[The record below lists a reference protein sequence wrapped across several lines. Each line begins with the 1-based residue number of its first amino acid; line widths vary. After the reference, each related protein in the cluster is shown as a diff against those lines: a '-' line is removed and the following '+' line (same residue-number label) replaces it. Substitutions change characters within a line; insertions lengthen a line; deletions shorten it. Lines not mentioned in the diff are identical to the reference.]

1 MKSNLENYKYIDK
14 STHLL
19 FNEKDTFKVFYFN
32 NLTSEIELFKH
43 QLNNNYIQIYFC
55 NTNKCTVAF
64 NIEHCATNLETGN
77 STMVYFKDEK
87 MNILFNIPPKA
98 ELIAVLIS
106 IEYFHSLFSIE
117 GNFLFNFNGFKVG
130 KPIIEPKQI
139 TPTIQHILN
148 QLISKQII
156 KALRPVFIKG
166 KVYELLSY
174 YFNTSNQD
182 ENENENCPY
191 IANEETVS
199 KIKHAKEIIIEE
211 MTNPPSLDD
220 LAKKVGLNIKKL
232 KTDFKEFYG
241 VPVFTF
247 LLNYKME
254 LAKKLLQEQQLNVN
268 EIAAQLGYSTSS
280 HFIAAFKRKYKTTPK
295 QYAKS

>member
-32 NLTSEIELFKH
+32 NLTSNNELFKH

-55 NTNKCTVAF
+55 NTNKSIVAF
-64 NIEHCATNLETGN
+64 NIEHCATNLEAGN

-87 MNILFNIPPKA
+87 MNILFNIPPKS

-117 GNFLFNFNGFKVG
+117 GNFLFNYNGFKVG
-130 KPIIEPKQI
+130 KPIIEPKLI

-156 KALRPVFIKG
+156 KALFING
-166 KVYELLSY
+166 G
-174 YFNTSNQD
+174 
-182 ENENENCPY
+182 
-191 IANEETVS
+191 
-199 KIKHAKEIIIEE
+199 H
-211 MTNPPSLDD
+211 D
-220 LAKKVGLNIKKL
+220 L
-232 KTDFKEFYG
+232 
-241 VPVFTF
+241 
-247 LLNYKME
+247 
-254 LAKKLLQEQQLNVN
+254 
-268 EIAAQLGYSTSS
+268 AAQLT
-280 HFIAAFKRKYKTTPK
+280 
-295 QYAKS
+295 AK